1 MPGSYRPQFQ
11 EIDWNSQIYS
21 TKVYCKECKHYF
33 RNLDGEAYECC
44 IWVRGD
50 YIEESPLQRGH
61 FEEKKIYSD
70 PLIKNKCNNCSSYTK
85 N

>member
-1 MPGSYRPQFQ
+1 MK
-11 EIDWNSQIYS
+11 
-21 TKVYCKECKHYF
+21 KVYCKECKHYF
-33 RNLDGEAYECC
+33 RNINGEAYECC
-44 IWVRGD
+44 IWVQGD

-70 PLIKNKCNNCSSYTK
+70 PLIKNKYNNCSSYTK